1 MRPILATS
9 ASPRRAKLLG
19 RRGTAMALDSQGW
32 RIAHNPNSVVTDC
45 DRRPVLRA
53 MRSLRPQMFRDG
65 QMKPS
70 SPRRFLEPGG
80 AVLDRACRVLHGAAF
95 ASDSGVSETC
105 CKNLAKRAVLP
116 CTGIAGVQGRFN
128 SVQLSIREWKGV
140 LDATLAQNPLDRRRA
155 GCSGD
160 HRGPRRRVWRRW
172 WRWRLLAGSASRLG
186 RGQRSGSAGPSRLR
200 DGSPRRGQRH
210 RAYVDV
216 PEVASTHDRR
226 MLRVAPHFSL
236 ERARRRSRAPG
247 RERLAPE
254 QRP

>member
-53 MRSLRPQMFRDG
+53 TRSLRPQMFRDG

-80 AVLDRACRVLHGAAF
+80 AALDRACRVLHGAAF

-128 SVQLSIREWKGV
+128 SVSFLF
-140 LDATLAQNPLDRRRA
+140 
-155 GCSGD
+155 
-160 HRGPRRRVWRRW
+160 
-172 WRWRLLAGSASRLG
+172 AS
-186 RGQRSGSAGPSRLR
+186 
-200 DGSPRRGQRH
+200 
-210 RAYVDV
+210 
-216 PEVASTHDRR
+216 
-226 MLRVAPHFSL
+226 
-236 ERARRRSRAPG
+236 G
-247 RERLAPE
+247 RESWMPLSRRTLWIGAALAALVTIVVLAVVYGGGGGGGGY
-254 QRP
+254 